1 MEPHLRSHRVNHSFA
16 SLAQRDLKRFE
27 VHANVAISVG
37 PRNDR
42 MHSCTSSGKSL
53 KHSDDD
59 DELSVRFGSFAVF
72 AISILLSVILL
83 LLLLLSDGI
92 ELEEKMVID
101 NGVGGVMVDSF
112 ETMESF
118 LLS

>member
-1 MEPHLRSHRVNHSFA
+1 MEPHLRSHKVNHSFA

-42 MHSCTSSGKSL
+42 MHSWTSSGKSL